1 MNGFLRLVFWDSLS
15 PEPIDEEGNNVP
27 SSIPM
32 IGIKWLGHVCR
43 YDVFVVSGAQW
54 ELTCKRKRPDF
65 LYHPQARLGTQRRRP
80 CTGTGYVN

>member
-1 MNGFLRLVFWDSLS
+1 MGFFALFSGILCLQSLLTRR
-15 PEPIDEEGNNVP
+15 ETMFL

-32 IGIKWLGHVCR
+32 IGIKWLGHGCR

-65 LYHPQARLGTQRRRP
+65 LYPQAHLGTQRRRP
-80 CTGTGYVN
+80 CTGTGYVK